1 MALGVISLGVD
12 GGILDL
18 NDEARRILDER
29 DGIVLTPAGL
39 SSDSLQTRRDLNRLL
54 EQALKKNDA
63 NTPGVVDAMPIVRP
77 SGRSR
82 LAVLVKPV
90 PAGSWPDHR
99 NRPAAMLFIRDPE
112 ANAPSGAPALA
123 RRLLGLTSVEEGRV
137 GKEGGRK
144 SKTRGDTDLQ

>member
-12 GGILDL
+12 GSILDL

-39 SSDSLQTRRDLNRLL
+39 SSDSLQTRRDLNRLI

-90 PAGSWPDHR
+90 PAGRQIGS
-99 NRPAAMLFIRDPE
+99 A
-112 ANAPSGAPALA
+112 SG
-123 RRLLGLTSVEEGRV
+123 RE
-137 GKEGGRK
+137 
-144 SKTRGDTDLQ
+144 RGCQYV